1 MFVQR
6 AYVHKAIT
14 LSYPV
19 GGGMIR
25 NKKLCR
31 LLEERGQE
39 VGSLLAL
46 LGGLLLGGFL
56 QLEPLGVA
64 AVDRHTPLQRL
75 LAQEVHP
82 LWYYTL
88 QNQLAALG

>member
-46 LGGLLLGGFL
+46 LGGLLLGDFLLRGLLGDLLLGGGLLDNLLGGFL
-56 QLEPLGVA
+56 GCSYNVGQ
-64 AVDRHTPLQRL
+64 
-75 LAQEVHP
+75 
-82 LWYYTL
+82 
-88 QNQLAALG
+88 

>member
-6 AYVHKAIT
+6 AYVYKAIT

-46 LGGLLLGGFL
+46 LGDLLLAGGFLLRGLLGDLLLGGGL
-56 QLEPLGVA
+56 L
-64 AVDRHTPLQRL
+64 DRL
-75 LAQEVHP
+75 LGDF
-82 LWYYTL
+82 
-88 QNQLAALG
+88 LGCSYNVGQ